1 MKINDI
7 ITFVKAGYKPA
18 EIVAME
24 SPADVA
30 ALLSEGIKKDDVP
43 AYLELLADSQAAI
56 PEEKEQDA
64 EKPEEKEEE
73 DRTNYKEMY
82 ETLLKEKQQR
92 EVRKNMAGEMQDD
105 KKTIEE
111 IVRSFL

>member
-18 EIVAME
+18 EIAAME

-43 AYLELLADSQAAI
+43 AYLELLADSQAAM
-56 PEEKEQDA
+56 PEEKEQDG

-82 ETLLKEKQQR
+82 EALLKEKQQR

-111 IVRSFL
+111 IVKSFL